1 MYYFDHAA
9 TSYPKPAKVTEAVC
23 LAMNT
28 MGNSGRA
35 VHEGSL
41 KASRII
47 FEAREKTAAF
57 FGCEKPQNV
66 AFTCNATEG
75 LNMAIQGSFSSGDH
89 IISTDL
95 EHNSVLRPLYERQE
109 KGCTVSF
116 LQADSMGNIC
126 YDDLEANIRP
136 QTKGI
141 VCTHASNVTGNLLD
155 LKRIGAVARKH
166 HLLFVADVSQT
177 AGVFPIDMKEM
188 GIDILCFTGHKSLLG
203 PQGTGGLCIRT
214 GVEIRPLKY
223 GGTGVQTFLHTQP
236 QEMPTRLEA
245 GTLNG
250 HGIAGLSAALDY
262 LNETGIGNIREHE
275 ERLMK
280 KLYHGVSRIPG
291 VKVYGDFSAGE
302 RAAIVSLNY
311 RDVPSTELADELMEG
326 YGIATRS
333 GAHCAPR
340 MHEALGTA
348 KQGAVRF
355 SIGYNTTDQEVEY
368 VIDSLRRICQ

>member
-1 MYYFDHAA
+1 M
-9 TSYPKPAKVTEAVC
+9 
-23 LAMNT
+23 
-28 MGNSGRA
+28 
-35 VHEGSL
+35 
-41 KASRII
+41 
-47 FEAREKTAAF
+47 
-57 FGCEKPQNV
+57 
-66 AFTCNATEG
+66 
-75 LNMAIQGSFSSGDH
+75 
-89 IISTDL
+89 
-95 EHNSVLRPLYERQE
+95 RPLQ
-109 KGCTVSF
+109 
-116 LQADSMGNIC
+116 
-126 YDDLEANIRP
+126 
-136 QTKGI
+136 
-141 VCTHASNVTGNLLD
+141 
-155 LKRIGAVARKH
+155 
-166 HLLFVADVSQT
+166 
-177 AGVFPIDMKEM
+177 
-188 GIDILCFTGHKSLLG
+188 
-203 PQGTGGLCIRT
+203 
-214 GVEIRPLKY
+214 Y
-223 GGTGVQTFLHTQP
+223 GGSGVQTFLHTQP